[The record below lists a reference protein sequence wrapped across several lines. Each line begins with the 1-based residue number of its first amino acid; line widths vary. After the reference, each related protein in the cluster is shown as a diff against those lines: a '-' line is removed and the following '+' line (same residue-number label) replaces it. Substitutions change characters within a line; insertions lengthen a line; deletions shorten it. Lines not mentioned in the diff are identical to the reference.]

1 MGDASSLS
9 EHMKILLLNGPNLN
23 LLGRREPDVYGGTTL
38 TELEAALARMAADE
52 GADLECFQSNV
63 EGELIDALQR
73 AAGVKPPRKDAA
85 PSGECAACIFN
96 PGGYTHTSVALRD
109 AIGGLDLPVYEV
121 HISNV
126 MKREDFR
133 HRSMIGPVAAGSV
146 VGFGLAGYALALR
159 AAVDFHVKGLT
170 FPLEEE

>member
-1 MGDASSLS
+1 MRDAPSLS
-9 EHMKILLLNGPNLN
+9 EHMRILLLNGPNLN

-38 TELEAALARMAADE
+38 AELEAALARMAAGE

-73 AAGVKPPRKDAA
+73 AAGMKPPLADVA

-146 VGFGLAGYALALR
+146 VGFGMAGYALALR

>member
-1 MGDASSLS
+1 MS
-9 EHMKILLLNGPNLN
+9 EHMRILLLNGPNLN
-23 LLGRREPDVYGGTTL
+23 LLGTREPEVYGKTTL
-38 TELEAALARMAADE
+38 SELEAALARMAADE
-52 GADLECFQSNV
+52 GVDLECFQSNV
-63 EGELIDALQR
+63 EGELVDALQR
-73 AAGVKPPRKDAA
+73 AGGAKPPRKNAA

-109 AIGGLDLPVYEV
+109 AIGGLELPVYEV

-126 MKREDFR
+126 LKREDFR

-159 AAVDFHVKGLT
+159 AAIDACVKGLT
-170 FPLEEE
+170 FPPEEV